1 MTTIPSGRYSCFMK
15 KESAKGKLLE
25 SAKKILK
32 EEGYEKFTL
41 DSLAKKT
48 GVSKGGVL
56 YHFPTK
62 ERLIQEIIENLIIRF
77 ENRLHSEEN
86 ADSSG
91 SWTLRYFQATL
102 DDLDDSDLQS
112 SGIIAALASNPH
124 LLLPLVEK
132 YSAWKQKFKKEK
144 MDQSLADILR
154 FAADGIWFNEVFG
167 LSVLSRKEKKQI
179 LERAEK
185 LAGEKK

>member
-1 MTTIPSGRYSCFMK
+1 MK
-15 KESAKGKLLE
+15 KESAKAKLLE

-41 DSLAKKT
+41 DSLAKRT

-62 ERLIQEIIENLIIRF
+62 EMLIQEIIQNLIIRF
-77 ENRLHSEEN
+77 ENRLNSENNET
-86 ADSSG
+86 DSS

-102 DDLDDSDLQS
+102 DDLEDSDLQS

-132 YSAWKQKFKKEK
+132 YAAWKQKFKKEK
-144 MDQSLADILR
+144 IDQSLADILR
-154 FAADGIWFNEVFG
+154 YAADGIWFNEVFG
-167 LSVLSRKEKKQI
+167 LSVLSQKEKKKI
-179 LERAEK
+179 LEKAGK
-185 LAGEKK
+185 LAGGKNERL

>member
-1 MTTIPSGRYSCFMK
+1 MK
-15 KESAKGKLLE
+15 KESAKAKLLE

-41 DSLAKKT
+41 DSLAKRT

-62 ERLIQEIIENLIIRF
+62 EMLIQEIIQNLIIRF
-77 ENRLHSEEN
+77 ENRLNSENNET
-86 ADSSG
+86 DSSF
-91 SWTLRYFQATL
+91 WTLRYFQATL
-102 DDLDDSDLQS
+102 ADLEDSDLQS

-132 YSAWKQKFKKEK
+132 YTVWKQKFKKEK
-144 MDQSLADILR
+144 IDQSIADILR

-167 LSVLSRKEKKQI
+167 LSVLSQKEKKKI
-179 LERAEK
+179 LEKAGK
-185 LAGEKK
+185 LAGGKNERF